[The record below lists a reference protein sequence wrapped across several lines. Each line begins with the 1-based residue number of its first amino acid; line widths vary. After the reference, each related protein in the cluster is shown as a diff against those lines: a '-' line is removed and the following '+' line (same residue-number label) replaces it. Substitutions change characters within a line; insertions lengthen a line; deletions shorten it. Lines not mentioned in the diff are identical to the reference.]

1 VSCQLHKRGMNFPLL
16 LRNSVK
22 RYPALL
28 QTQVLACSDQI
39 IALMILA
46 CRDNY
51 NYMAQYI
58 VIVAITSTCS
68 MGTKKGKAQSSHT
81 APGEGHC
88 LVWMSPS
95 LLPAVYMGVRF
106 SLSFACCRVLMCCVF
121 AFVGNLRGFNMTAP
135 ALQQFFPQA
144 TRHSLLGPPPV
155 GVSLKPTRLG
165 FPNLP
170 FQRQNRMFRKV
181 GSKLRTILGFRAPFA
196 LRVVDCIV
204 DKEEGERREPYSEFA
219 PCYWQRNG
227 ETSPSLRFLLSVF
240 TFRMQR
246 FLVCICPG
254 QIISHSRTV

>member
-1 VSCQLHKRGMNFPLL
+1 MPSPSGDVLLWLQIQPRFGVGRG
-16 LRNSVK
+16 
-22 RYPALL
+22 
-28 QTQVLACSDQI
+28 D
-39 IALMILA
+39 
-46 CRDNY
+46 
-51 NYMAQYI
+51 
-58 VIVAITSTCS
+58 
-68 MGTKKGKAQSSHT
+68 
-81 APGEGHC
+81 GEGEMC
-88 LVWMSPS
+88 VV
-95 LLPAVYMGVRF
+95 LPG
-106 SLSFACCRVLMCCVF
+106 
-121 AFVGNLRGFNMTAP
+121 TAP

-204 DKEEGERREPYSEFA
+204 DKEEGERREPYNEFA

-246 FLVCICPG
+246 FLVCVCPG